1 MKKQISIFG
10 LALVSG
16 LMSAC
21 GGGEGSSSDSPTVTT
36 PPNVPKESISPELS
50 EEFVPFEDQD
60 IVKKIRDKIS
70 GNTSNDTDY
79 NVALGHMIGE
89 VFADYPYGRTAR
101 IIKIYNL
108 GINSIKYPNLICSE
122 VNTTGSVKT
131 LKLKTDKDNCIIL
144 DKTYRKGS
152 NITQTVNGDTTTLSF
167 SNVRYG
173 SNVDFNLKDDYL
185 ISGTIVHRKTKNNMG
200 QSESYQIDQLE
211 FQRIAE
217 TGQAGTSGIAFD
229 TKSKEYL
236 QVRNYN
242 YSLVDDYG
250 SGSNGI
256 RTLTSRGTIIGQPDL
271 ADYRYSFKFNTTTPF
286 KMDETL
292 LNNYKH
298 LPKEGV
304 LRIDDSY
311 DQVIEVKQNQPES
324 LKATV
329 YFNGSEID
337 DLLWSTIIG
346 DKQ

>member
-1 MKKQISIFG
+1 MKKPISLFG
-10 LALVSG
+10 FAVVSG
-16 LMSAC
+16 LLSAC
-21 GGGEGSSSDSPTVTT
+21 GGASGSDSDRAAVTT

-50 EEFVPFEDQD
+50 KEFIPFENQKILD
-60 IVKKIRDKIS
+60 KIRDKIS
-70 GNTSNDTDY
+70 GNSSNDTDY

-89 VFADYPYGRTAR
+89 VFGDYPYGRTGR

-122 VNTTGSVKT
+122 VNTNGAVKT
-131 LKLKTDKDNCIIL
+131 LKLKDNKDNCVVL

-152 NITQTVNGDTTTLSF
+152 SITQTVNGDTTTLTF
-167 SNVRYG
+167 TNVRYG

-185 ISGTIVHRKTKNNMG
+185 ISGTIVHRKSKDALG
-200 QSESYQIDQLE
+200 QSEFYQIDQLE

-217 TGQAGTSGIAFD
+217 TDQAGASGAEFNS
-229 TKSKEYL
+229 KSKEYL
-236 QVRNYN
+236 QVRNYR

-250 SGSNGI
+250 RESKGI
-256 RTLTSRGTIIGQPDL
+256 RTLSSRGTIIGQPAL
-271 ADYRYSFKFNTTTPF
+271 ADYRYSFDFDTTTPF
-286 KMDETL
+286 KMDETV

-304 LRIDDSY
+304 LKITDRY

-337 DLLWSTIIG
+337 DLFWSTIIG
-346 DKQ
+346 DKN